1 MKMLKILFIA
11 IAVIFISGVCYCDNG
26 TDTREIRTA
35 RGIVTSRDWIKSII
49 VVNYIRFF
57 IPSDIKVY
65 KGNSTIGFTGINLSD
80 PVVVKYY
87 QDSSGTYRAVEI
99 TVEYYGDFPV

>member
-1 MKMLKILFIA
+1 MKILTILFIA
-11 IAVIFISGVCYCDNG
+11 AMIFVSGLCYCDDGG
-26 TDTREIRTA
+26 TAREIRTA
-35 RGIVTSRDWIKSII
+35 RGIVTSRDWVKSII

-57 IPSDIKVY
+57 VPSDAKVY

-80 PVVVKYY
+80 PVVLKYY
-87 QDSSGTYRAVEI
+87 QDSSGGYRAVEI